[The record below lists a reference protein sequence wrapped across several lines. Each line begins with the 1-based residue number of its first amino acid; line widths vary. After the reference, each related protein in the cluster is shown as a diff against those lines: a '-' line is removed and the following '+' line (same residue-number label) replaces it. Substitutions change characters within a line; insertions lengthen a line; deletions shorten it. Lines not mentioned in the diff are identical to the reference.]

1 MGAEPAV
8 RVEPAGLEALSV
20 GGSLLQSRFWA
31 EFRRQ
36 LGWEP
41 RAFACRSGG
50 CDFSLLVLLRP
61 LPLGQRLAYAP
72 HGPEVP
78 SPEQENGRLLA
89 ALASALRPQLAGCLF
104 LRYDLPWA
112 LRPEAEAGLHAGGV
126 GAAGLPR
133 GGLRAA
139 GLHAAGL
146 RKAPMDIQPP
156 DTVVLDLGYEEES
169 LLAAMKAKT
178 RYNIGLAAKKGV
190 RVEEGG
196 AADLPAWYELY
207 RETARRDRITLH
219 DFDYYR
225 RQFESARESGRQGGP
240 AAGQEPGSPPELK
253 LLLARHE
260 GDLLAGIIVALHGRA
275 ATYLYGASS
284 DAKRNLMPAYAL
296 QWEAIR
302 LARRRG
308 CLTYDL
314 FGIPPSPDPAHPMHG
329 LYRFKT
335 GFGGRIVN
343 RPGCWDFPY
352 RRVGYAV
359 YAAAERGRSWYYR
372 RFRKR

>member
-1 MGAEPAV
+1 MPAEPSV
-8 RVEPAGLEALSV
+8 RVEPAGLEALS
-20 GGSLLQSRFWA
+20 GSLLQSRFWA
-31 EFRRQ
+31 EFRGQ
-36 LGWEP
+36 LGWQP
-41 RAFACRSGG
+41 RAFSCRSGG
-50 CDFSLLVLLRP
+50 LGSWGSRDFSLLVLLRA
-61 LPLGQRLAYAP
+61 LPLRQRLAYIP

-78 SPEQENGRLLA
+78 APELEDGRLLA
-89 ALASALRPQLAGCLF
+89 ALAEALRPHLAGCLF
-104 LRYDLPWA
+104 LRFDLPWA
-112 LRPEAEAGLHAGGV
+112 LRPEAGG
-126 GAAGLPR
+126 ADPTA
-133 GGLRAA
+133 GLRAA
-139 GLHAAGL
+139 GL
-146 RKAPMDIQPP
+146 RRAPMDVQPP

-207 RETARRDRITLH
+207 RQTARRDRITLH
-219 DFDYYR
+219 DYEYYR
-225 RQFESARESGRQGGP
+225 RQFELAQAGGA
-240 AAGQEPGSPPELK
+240 AAGGGVARGGPELK

-260 GDLLAGIIVALHGRA
+260 GDLLAGILLAVHGRA

-302 LARRRG
+302 IARARG

-335 GFGGRIVN
+335 GFGGRMVN

-352 RRVGYAV
+352 RRAAYAA
-359 YAAAERGRSWYYR
+359 YAAAERARAWYYR

>member
-1 MGAEPAV
+1 VGAEPKV
-8 RVEPAGLEALSV
+8 RVEPAGLDALEANRF
-20 GGSLLQSRFWA
+20 LLQSRFWA
-31 EFRRQ
+31 EFRGQ

-41 RAFACRSGG
+41 RAFRCEAAGRG
-50 CDFSLLVLLRP
+50 FALLVLVRP
-61 LPLGQRLAYAP
+61 LPLRQRLAYVP
-72 HGPEVP
+72 HGPEGVG
-78 SPEQENGRLLA
+78 PEQENGPFLA
-89 ALASALRPQLAGCLF
+89 ALAAALRPHLAGCLF

-112 LRPEAEAGLHAGGV
+112 VRPEGV
-126 GAAGLPR
+126 AR
-133 GGLRAA
+133 
-139 GLHAAGL
+139 L

-169 LLAAMKAKT
+169 LLAAMKSKT

-190 RVEEGG
+190 RVEEGS

-219 DFDYYR
+219 SYDYYR
-225 RQFESARESGRQGGP
+225 RQFESAQGG
-240 AAGQEPGSPPELK
+240 GGIPELK

-260 GDLLAGIIVALHGRA
+260 GDLLAGIIVAVHGRA

-302 LARRRG
+302 FARRRG

-335 GFGGRIVN
+335 GFGGRVVN

-352 RRVGYAV
+352 HRAGYTAYAV
-359 YAAAERGRSWYYR
+359 AERARAWYFR
-372 RFRKR
+372 RFRKALS

>member
-1 MGAEPAV
+1 MPAEPEV
-8 RVEPAGLEALSV
+8 RVEAAGLEALSAR
-20 GGSLLQSRFWA
+20 GSLLQSRFWA
-31 EFRRQ
+31 EFRGR
-36 LGWEP
+36 LGWEA

-50 CDFSLLVLLRP
+50 RDFSLLVLLRP
-61 LPLGQRLAYAP
+61 LPLRQRLAYVP

-78 SPEQENGRLLA
+78 DPELENGRLLA
-89 ALASALRPQLAGCLF
+89 ALAEELRPHLAGCLF
-104 LRYDLPWA
+104 LRFDLPWA
-112 LRPEAEAGLHAGGV
+112 LRPEGLGADPTAGL
-126 GAAGLPR
+126 R
-133 GGLRAA
+133 
-139 GLHAAGL
+139 AAGL
-146 RKAPMDIQPP
+146 RKAPMDVQPP

-207 RETARRDRITLH
+207 RQTARRDRITLH
-219 DFDYYR
+219 DYEYYR
-225 RQFESARESGRQGGP
+225 RQFELAQGGAVGGAP
-240 AAGQEPGSPPELK
+240 AGGGPELK

-260 GDLLAGIIVALHGRA
+260 GDLLAGILLAVHGRA

-284 DAKRNLMPAYAL
+284 DVKRNLMPAYAL

-302 LARRRG
+302 IARRRG

-314 FGIPPSPDPAHPMHG
+314 FGIPPSPDPTHPMHG

-335 GFGGRIVN
+335 GFGGRLVS
-343 RPGCWDFPY
+343 RPGCWDFPF
-352 RRVGYAV
+352 RRAAYAAYAV
-359 YAAAERGRSWYYR
+359 AERARAWYFL
-372 RFRKR
+372 RFRKSIS

>member
-1 MGAEPAV
+1 MPAEPDV
-8 RVEPAGLEALSV
+8 RAEPAGLEVLSANR
-20 GGSLLQSRFWA
+20 SLLQSRFWA
-31 EFRRQ
+31 EFRGQ

-41 RAFACRSGG
+41 RAFGCRSGG
-50 CDFSLLVLLRP
+50 GGRGSRAFALLVLVRP
-61 LPLGQRLAYAP
+61 LPLRQRLAYVP

-78 SPEQENGRLLA
+78 DPELENGPFLA
-89 ALASALRPQLAGCLF
+89 ALAAALRPHLPGCLF

-112 LRPEAEAGLHAGGV
+112 GRPENGGGLHA
-126 GAAGLPR
+126 AGLR
-133 GGLRAA
+133 T
-139 GLHAAGL
+139 AGL
-146 RKAPMDIQPP
+146 RKAPMDVQPP

-196 AADLPAWYELY
+196 IADLPAWYELY
-207 RETARRDRITLH
+207 RQTARRDRITLH
-219 DFDYYR
+219 SYDYYR
-225 RQFESARESGRQGGP
+225 RQFELAQAGSAGDGVGGP
-240 AAGQEPGSPPELK
+240 DAPGAGAPELK

-260 GDLLAGIIVALHGRA
+260 GDLLAGILLAVHGRA

-302 LARRRG
+302 IARRRG

-314 FGIPPSPDPAHPMHG
+314 FGIPPSPDPEHPMHG

-343 RPGCWDFPY
+343 RPGCWDYPY
-352 RRVGYAV
+352 LRAGYAA
-359 YAAAERGRSWYYR
+359 YAVAERARAWYFR
-372 RFRKR
+372 RLRKAIS

>member
-1 MGAEPAV
+1 MGAESAIH
-8 RVEPAGLEALSV
+8 VEPAGLEVLSA
-20 GGSLLQSRFWA
+20 GRALLQSRFWA

-41 RAFACRSGG
+41 RAFSCRSGG
-50 CDFSLLVLLRP
+50 RDFPLLVLVRP
-61 LPLGQRLAYAP
+61 LPLRQRLAYVP

-78 SPEQENGRLLA
+78 DRQQENGPFLA
-89 ALASALRPQLAGCLF
+89 ALAAALRPQLAGCLF
-104 LRYDLPWA
+104 LRFDLPWT
-112 LRPEAEAGLHAGGV
+112 LRPEGEASLRDGGL
-126 GAAGLPR
+126 GAAGLHP
-133 GGLRAA
+133 GDF
-139 GLHAAGL
+139 HAAGL

-156 DTVVLDLGYEEES
+156 DTVVLDLRYEEES

-225 RQFESARESGRQGGP
+225 RQFEFARAGGGAGDG
-240 AAGQEPGSPPELK
+240 AAGQEPGSRPELK

-260 GDLLAGIIVALHGRA
+260 GDLLAGIIVAVHGQA

-302 LARRRG
+302 LARRQG
-308 CLTYDL
+308 CQTYDL

-335 GFGGRIVN
+335 GFGGRTVN

-352 RRVGYAV
+352 RRAGYAA
-359 YAAAERGRSWYYR
+359 YAVAERARSWYFR

>member
-1 MGAEPAV
+1 
-8 RVEPAGLEALSV
+8 
-20 GGSLLQSRFWA
+20 
-31 EFRRQ
+31 
-36 LGWEP
+36 
-41 RAFACRSGG
+41 
-50 CDFSLLVLLRP
+50 
-61 LPLGQRLAYAP
+61 
-72 HGPEVP
+72 
-78 SPEQENGRLLA
+78 
-89 ALASALRPQLAGCLF
+89 
-104 LRYDLPWA
+104 
-112 LRPEAEAGLHAGGV
+112 
-126 GAAGLPR
+126 
-133 GGLRAA
+133 
-139 GLHAAGL
+139 
-146 RKAPMDIQPP
+146 MDVQPP

-207 RETARRDRITLH
+207 RQTARRDRITLH
-219 DFDYYR
+219 DYEYYR
-225 RQFESARESGRQGGP
+225 RQFELAQAGAVGGAPARRL
-240 AAGQEPGSPPELK
+240 ADAGPELK

-260 GDLLAGIIVALHGRA
+260 GDLLAGILLAVHGRA

-302 LARRRG
+302 IARRQG

-335 GFGGRIVN
+335 GFGGRLVN

-352 RRVGYAV
+352 RRAAYAAYAV
-359 YAAAERGRSWYYR
+359 AERARAWYYR
-372 RFRKR
+372 RWRKARFLNPSPDRLSWPHHEQRAHEEGLAAGHTADHPEGFADGRLLPRGLGPGQIWTAAPPTGPRPITRRQPWWHKQLHARPLRRPWPTSTPSWGTRSP

>member
-1 MGAEPAV
+1 E
-8 RVEPAGLEALSV
+8 
-20 GGSLLQSRFWA
+20 
-31 EFRRQ
+31 
-36 LGWEP
+36 
-41 RAFACRSGG
+41 
-50 CDFSLLVLLRP
+50 
-61 LPLGQRLAYAP
+61 
-72 HGPEVP
+72 
-78 SPEQENGRLLA
+78 
-89 ALASALRPQLAGCLF
+89 ALRPHLAGCLF
-104 LRYDLPWA
+104 LRFDLPWV
-112 LRPEAEAGLHAGGV
+112 LRPEGLGADPTAGL
-126 GAAGLPR
+126 R
-133 GGLRAA
+133 
-139 GLHAAGL
+139 AAGL
-146 RKAPMDIQPP
+146 RKAPMDVQPP

-207 RETARRDRITLH
+207 RQTARRDRITLH
-219 DFDYYR
+219 DYEYYR
-225 RQFESARESGRQGGP
+225 RQFELAQAGGAP
-240 AAGQEPGSPPELK
+240 AGGGPELK

-260 GDLLAGIIVALHGRA
+260 GDLLAGILLAVHGRA

-302 LARRRG
+302 IARRQG

-314 FGIPPSPDPAHPMHG
+314 FGIPPSQDPAHPMHG

-335 GFGGRIVN
+335 GFGGRLVS

-352 RRVGYAV
+352 RRAAYAAYAV
-359 YAAAERGRSWYYR
+359 AERARAWYYR
-372 RFRKR
+372 RFRKAIS

>member
-1 MGAEPAV
+1 VPAEPAL
-8 RVEPAGLEALSV
+8 RVEPAGLEALETN
-20 GGSLLQSRFWA
+20 GSLLQSRFWA
-31 EFRRQ
+31 EFRGQ

-41 RAFACRSGG
+41 RAFRCESGG
-50 CDFSLLVLLRP
+50 RGFALLVLVRP
-61 LPLGQRLAYAP
+61 LPLRQRLAYVP
-72 HGPEVP
+72 HGPEGVG
-78 SPEQENGRLLA
+78 PEQENAPFLA
-89 ALASALRPQLAGCLF
+89 ALAAALRPHLTGCLF
-104 LRYDLPWA
+104 LRYDLPWVG
-112 LRPEAEAGLHAGGV
+112 RPEDGAE
-126 GAAGLPR
+126 
-133 GGLRAA
+133 LRAC
-139 GLHAAGL
+139 GL

-156 DTVVLDLGYEEES
+156 DTVILNLGYEEES

-196 AADLPAWYELY
+196 VADLPAWYELY

-219 DFDYYR
+219 SYEYYR
-225 RQFESARESGRQGGP
+225 RQFESAQAS
-240 AAGQEPGSPPELK
+240 AAGAAGVPELK

-260 GDLLAGIIVALHGRA
+260 GELLAGIILAVHGRA

-314 FGIPPSPDPAHPMHG
+314 FGVPPSPDPAHPMHG

-335 GFGGRIVN
+335 GFGGRIVS

-352 RRVGYAV
+352 RRAGYVAYAV
-359 YAAAERGRSWYYR
+359 AERARAWYFR
-372 RFRKR
+372 RFRKALS

>member
-1 MGAEPAV
+1 MPAEPV
-8 RVEPAGLEALSV
+8 TRVEAAGLEALSAR
-20 GGSLLQSRFWA
+20 GSLLQSRFWA
-31 EFRRQ
+31 EFRGR
-36 LGWEP
+36 LGWQP
-41 RAFACRSGG
+41 RAFSCSSGG
-50 CDFSLLVLLRP
+50 RDFSLLVLLRP
-61 LPLGQRLAYAP
+61 LPLRQRLAYVP

-78 SPEQENGRLLA
+78 DPELENGRLLA
-89 ALASALRPQLAGCLF
+89 ALAGALRPHLAGCLF
-104 LRYDLPWA
+104 LRFDLPWA
-112 LRPEAEAGLHAGGV
+112 LP
-126 GAAGLPR
+126 PR
-133 GGLRAA
+133 GGGPDPTA
-139 GLHAAGL
+139 GLRAAGL
-146 RKAPMDIQPP
+146 RKAPMDVQPP

-207 RETARRDRITLH
+207 RQTARRDRITLH
-219 DFDYYR
+219 DYEYYR
-225 RQFESARESGRQGGP
+225 RQFELAQGGV
-240 AAGQEPGSPPELK
+240 AGGGPELK

-260 GDLLAGIIVALHGRA
+260 GDLLAGILLAVHGRA

-302 LARRRG
+302 IARRRG

-335 GFGGRIVN
+335 GFGGRLVN

-352 RRVGYAV
+352 RRAAYAGYAL
-359 YAAAERGRSWYYR
+359 AERARAWYYR
-372 RFRKR
+372 RFRKARFLNPSA